1 MARADI
7 DMDIH
12 KDEDP
17 HTRSSQRDPL
27 IIQQYQATE
36 MMPDKKGPL
45 YDLLQKQPAVLGSLQ
60 MISGFLSM
68 GVGILFSVTQDMTQ
82 SLFTLF
88 RVSQMTGALFFFA
101 GLVSNLLFKYPAL
114 LSASLAINCGCIV
127 VAVVAACLI
136 SIDLAKWQSENDEH
150 LKMEVLELC
159 VLGLEVFLSAILCFW
174 FSKEKRAKSN

>member
-1 MARADI
+1 MACADI

-12 KDEDP
+12 EDRDP
-17 HTRSSQRDPL
+17 HTRSGQTDPL
-27 IIQQYQATE
+27 IIRQYQATE
-36 MMPDKKGPL
+36 MMPDNKGPL

-60 MISGFLSM
+60 MISGFLSV
-68 GVGILFSVTQDMTQ
+68 GVGILFSVTQDMKD

-114 LSASLAINCGCIV
+114 LSASFAINCGCIC

-136 SIDLAKWQSENDEH
+136 TVDLANWHPANNEH